1 MKNKPM
7 KLTGKSPMA
16 PLLWFLVPISIFM
29 FVFYL
34 YPMMY
39 DIFISFYDFT
49 LGEEKEFIGFE
60 NYKEMLTDEQYLN
73 SLVIT
78 AIFVVSAVG
87 AQFVLGFAIALLMNE
102 ESRFMDFIRTL
113 ILIPTVFTPLVA
125 GLVWKALLHPDLG
138 TLTYFLRNIL
148 ELPIGRGLTVERD
161 TALFSVILVDI
172 WEWTPLMVI
181 ILLAGLKSLPR
192 EPYEAA
198 IVDGASRPNIF
209 FYITVPLLKPSI
221 IVALLIR
228 TLDVMKVFD
237 VVFGM
242 TRGGPGTS
250 TTVANLRIY
259 EVGME
264 HLRIGYAASLSNVL
278 LVIGLIIGV
287 LFIRSMYS
295 ERRKA

>member
-1 MKNKPM
+1 MR
-7 KLTGKSPMA
+7 
-16 PLLWFLVPISIFM
+16 PLLWFLVPISVFM
-29 FVFYL
+29 FIFYL
-34 YPMMY
+34 YPMIY
-39 DIFISFYDFT
+39 DIYISFFDYT
-49 LGEEKEFIGFE
+49 LGQEKTFVGFG
-60 NYKEMLTDEQYLN
+60 NYREMLQDEQYLK

-78 AIFVVSAVG
+78 FIFVVTAVS
-87 AQFVLGFAIALLMNE
+87 AQFILGFLIAILMNA
-102 ESRFMDFIRTL
+102 ESRLMDVIRTL

-138 TLTYFLRNIL
+138 IITYYLR
-148 ELPIGRGLTVERD
+148 ELAIPIGRGLTIERD
-161 TALFSVILVDI
+161 TALFAVILVDI

-198 IVDGASRPNIF
+198 IVDGASRVNIF
-209 FYITVPLLKPSI
+209 FYITIPLLKPSI

-237 VVFGM
+237 IVFGM
-242 TRGGPGTS
+242 TRGGPGTA

-278 LVIGLIIGV
+278 LVIGLVIGV
-287 LFIRSMYS
+287 FFIRKMYAG
-295 ERRKA
+295 RRIA

>member
-1 MKNKPM
+1 MR
-7 KLTGKSPMA
+7 
-16 PLLWFLVPISIFM
+16 PLLWFLVPISVFM
-29 FVFYL
+29 FIFYL
-34 YPMMY
+34 YPMLY
-39 DIFISFYDFT
+39 DIYISFFDYT
-49 LGEEKEFIGFE
+49 LGQEKEFIGFG
-60 NYKEMLTDEQYLN
+60 NYREMLQDEQYLK
-73 SLVIT
+73 SLVT
-78 AIFVVSAVG
+78 TFIFVVSAVS
-87 AQFVLGFAIALLMNE
+87 AQFVLGFSIAILMNA
-102 ESRFMDFIRTL
+102 ESRLMDVIRTL

-138 TLTYFLRNIL
+138 IITYYLR
-148 ELPIGRGLTVERD
+148 ELAIPIGRGLTIERD
-161 TALFSVILVDI
+161 TALFAVILVDI

-198 IVDGASRPNIF
+198 IVDGASRVNIF
-209 FYITVPLLKPSI
+209 FYITIPLLKPSI

-237 VVFGM
+237 IVFGM
-242 TRGGPGTS
+242 TRGGPGTA

-287 LFIRSMYS
+287 FFIRKMYAG
-295 ERRKA
+295 RRIA

>member
-1 MKNKPM
+1 MKIKPV
-7 KLTGKSPMA
+7 KLTGRSPMR
-16 PLLWFLVPISIFM
+16 PLLWFLVPISVFM
-29 FVFYL
+29 FIFYL
-34 YPMMY
+34 YPMIY
-39 DIFISFYDFT
+39 DIYISFFDYT
-49 LGEEKEFIGFE
+49 LGQEKTFVGFG
-60 NYKEMLTDEQYLN
+60 NYREMLQDEQYLK

-78 AIFVVSAVG
+78 FIFVVTAVS
-87 AQFVLGFAIALLMNE
+87 AQFILGFLIAILMNA
-102 ESRFMDFIRTL
+102 ESRLMDVIRTL

-138 TLTYFLRNIL
+138 IITYYLR
-148 ELPIGRGLTVERD
+148 ELAIPIGRGLTIERD
-161 TALFSVILVDI
+161 TALFAVILVDI

-198 IVDGASRPNIF
+198 IVDGASRVNIF
-209 FYITVPLLKPSI
+209 FYITIPLLKPSI

-237 VVFGM
+237 IVFGM
-242 TRGGPGTS
+242 TRGGPGTA

-278 LVIGLIIGV
+278 LVIGLVIGV
-287 LFIRSMYS
+287 FFIRKMYAG
-295 ERRKA
+295 RRIA

>member
-1 MKNKPM
+1 MKSISAPI
-7 KLTGKSPMA
+7 TGKSPMR

-29 FVFYL
+29 FIFYL
-34 YPMMY
+34 YPMLY
-39 DIFISFYDFT
+39 DLYISMFDYT
-49 LGEEKEFIGFE
+49 LGQEKEFIGFE
-60 NYKEMLTDEQYLN
+60 NYRKMLQDEQYLK
-73 SLVIT
+73 SLYIT
-78 AIFVVSAVG
+78 LIFVVTAVSV
-87 AQFVLGFAIALLMNE
+87 QLVLGFLIAMLLNK
-102 ESRFMDFIRTL
+102 ESRLMSIIRTI

-125 GLVWKALLHPDLG
+125 GLVWKAMLHPDLG
-138 TLTYFLRNIL
+138 VFTYYMR
-148 ELPIGRGLTVERD
+148 ELGLNIGRGLTVERS
-161 TALFSVILVDI
+161 TALFAVILVDV

-181 ILLAGLKSLPR
+181 ILLAGLKSLPN

-209 FYITVPLLKPSI
+209 FFITIPLLKPSI

-237 VVFGM
+237 IVFGM

-264 HLRIGYAASLSNVL
+264 HLRIGYAAALSNVL
-278 LVIGLIIGV
+278 LLIGLVVGV
-287 LFIRSMYS
+287 LFIKKMYGGG
-295 ERRKA
+295 RNT